1 MELLCDNYTLFIN
14 LASNK
19 TIVLA
24 KEKNLD
30 TLMHKEVDVISAPSL
45 VSKKAIGFTLVFQL
59 RFTTQFGQIIYVVGN
74 HPLLGN
80 NDIEKAVPL
89 EYFNENYWKLTLPFG
104 AKDIV
109 DETVSYQYFIKNAD
123 GTISYDWGKDKS
135 FNPSAI
141 KTESVL
147 FIDSWNAAGYFENAF
162 YTEPFKNVLLK
173 NSFATIDVPTP
184 KVVTHQLKVKSPLLT
199 PTQTICLLGDSAH
212 LQAWDAKNPILLS
225 RKEGQDYFSV
235 SLDLSK
241 AKFPIAYKY
250 GIYDVAKKSFVAFE
264 NGNNRIL
271 HDAPSASKLTIVND
285 GFTILPNNTWKGAG
299 VAIPVFSLRSNNG
312 LGVGEFTDIK
322 LLVDWAKKVGLKK
335 IQLLPINDTTATHS
349 WKDSYPYAAISAFAL
364 HPLYINLDSLIPASN
379 KKLIEKLAAAKS
391 TLNALDVVDYEAV
404 SSIKYEILDELYA
417 LIGAKTLASKGFKDF
432 YAKHQHWLASYA
444 AFCYCRD
451 HYGTIDFNAWPKH
464 NTYSETDF
472 KLLVE
477 SDTAVQLI
485 VEKYYFIQ
493 YLLDVQLR
501 EATAYAH
508 ENGVIVKGDIAIGV
522 YRYGVDAWQHPGLF
536 HMDMQA
542 GAPPDDF
549 AVAGQ
554 NWGFPTYNWE
564 EMTTNGFAWW
574 KQRFEQMS
582 VYFDAFRID
591 HILGFFRIWSIPMD
605 AVEGILGHFVPAIP
619 VHENE
624 LKERGIHISAHE
636 YAKPIITDKVLWDY
650 FGYDNE
656 VVKANYLT
664 YDGFGKYTL
673 QPAFATQRLVEKHFA
688 ALPTDDFN
696 YKIKQGL
703 YNLISNVLFIEAKE
717 KAYAGKNYFHVRFGI
732 ENTAAFKA
740 LDQATQHQLRE
751 LYVDYFFRRQDDFW
765 KKEALNKLPALK
777 RVTNMLV
784 CGEDLGLVPS
794 CVPDVM
800 NQLGLLSLEIQR
812 MPKNPHTQFFHPKD
826 APYLSVV
833 TPSTHDMSTIRGWW
847 EENAHQTQ
855 AFYNQIL
862 GQSGKAPQFCE
873 ADINKAI
880 VMQHLYAPAMWSTF
894 QLQDLLGSDA
904 DLRRQNPN
912 DERINVPANPSHYWQ
927 YRMHMSLEN
936 LLEQDRFNTELHSS
950 IVASGRA

>member
-1 MELLCDNYTLFIN
+1 ML
-14 LASNK
+14 S
-19 TIVLA
+19 
-24 KEKNLD
+24 KEKILN
-30 TLMHKEVDVISAPSL
+30 TLPKKEVTVIASPSL
-45 VSKKAIGFTLVFQL
+45 VKQKASGFTLILQL
-59 RFTTQFGQIIYVVGN
+59 RFTTQFGQNIYVVGN

-80 NDIEKAVPL
+80 NNIENAVPL
-89 EYFNENYWKLTLPFG
+89 QYFNENYWMLNIPFG
-104 AKDIV
+104 AKDLINQAI
-109 DETVSYQYFIKNAD
+109 SYQYLIKNAD
-123 GTISYDWGKDKS
+123 GTISYDWGNDKT
-135 FNPSAI
+135 FNPSTI
-141 KTESVL
+141 KCKELL
-147 FIDSWNAAGYFENAF
+147 FIDSWNAAGYYENAF

-173 NSFATIDVPTP
+173 NSFATIDVTQP
-184 KVVTHQLKVKSPLLT
+184 KLSTHQLKVKSPLLT
-199 PTQTICLLGDSAH
+199 PTQTICLLGDTKH
-212 LQAWDAKNPILLS
+212 LHAWDAKNPILLS
-225 RKEGQDYFSV
+225 RNIGEDYFSV
-235 SLDLSK
+235 SLDLSN
-241 AKFPIAYKY
+241 ATFPIAYKY
-250 GIYDVAKKSFVAFE
+250 GIYDVVKKSFVVFE
-264 NGNNRIL
+264 KDKNRVL
-271 HDAPSASKLTIVND
+271 TDAAGKDKFVVVND
-285 GFTILPNNTWKGAG
+285 GFTYLPNNTWKGAG
-299 VAIPVFSLRSNNG
+299 VAVPVFSLRSTNG

-364 HPLYINLDSLIPASN
+364 HPLYIHLDSLIPASD
-379 KKLIEKLAAAKS
+379 KKLTAKIADAKQK
-391 TLNALDVVDYEAV
+391 LNALDVLDYEAV
-404 SSIKYEILDELYA
+404 ASIKYEILDEIFA
-417 LIGAKTLASKGFKDF
+417 LNGAKILASKGFKDF

-451 HYGTIDFNAWPKH
+451 QFGTIDFTAWPAH
-464 NTYSETDF
+464 NTYAETDF
-472 KLLVE
+472 KTLVE
-477 SDTAVQLI
+477 SDASVKLV

-522 YRYGVDAWQHPGLF
+522 YRYGVDAWQHPNLF

-564 EMTTNGFAWW
+564 EMTINGFAWW

-582 VYFDAFRID
+582 LYFDAFRID
-591 HILGFFRIWSIPMD
+591 HILGFFRIWSIPLD

-624 LKERGIHISAHE
+624 LKERGIHISASE
-636 YAKPIITDKVLWDY
+636 FAKPVITEKALWDY

-656 VVKANYLT
+656 AVKAEFVT

-673 QPAFATQRLVEKHFA
+673 KPAFSTQRLVEKHFA
-688 ALPTDDFN
+688 AQPINDYNNKL
-696 YKIKQGL
+696 KHGL
-703 YNLISNVLFIEAKE
+703 YNLISNVIFIEAKE
-717 KAYAGKNYFHVRFGI
+717 KQCAGKNYYHLRFGI
-732 ENTAAFKA
+732 ENIAAFKA
-740 LDQATQHQLRE
+740 LDGTNQHQLRE

-777 RVTNMLV
+777 LVTNMLV

-812 MPKNPHTQFFHPKD
+812 MPKNPHTPFFHPKD

-833 TPSTHDMSTIRGWW
+833 TPSTHDMSTIRAWW

-862 GQSGKAPQFCE
+862 GQSGKAPRFCE

-894 QLQDLLGSDA
+894 QLQDLLGIDA

-927 YRMHMSLEN
+927 YRMHMTLEN
-936 LLEQDRFNTELHSS
+936 LLEQNGFNNELHTC
-950 IVASGRA
+950 IIASGRA

>member
-1 MELLCDNYTLFIN
+1 M
-14 LASNK
+14 
-19 TIVLA
+19 LA
-24 KEKNLD
+24 KEKILN
-30 TLMHKEVDVISAPSL
+30 TLPKKEVTVIASPSL
-45 VSKKAIGFTLVFQL
+45 VKQKTSGFALVLQL
-59 RFTTQFGQIIYVVGN
+59 RFTTQFGQNIYVMGN
-74 HPLLGN
+74 HPLLGDN
-80 NDIEKAVPL
+80 NIEKAVPL
-89 EYFNENYWKLTLPFG
+89 TYFNENYWKLSLSFSG
-104 AKDIV
+104 KDLIN
-109 DETVSYQYFIKNAD
+109 ETVSYQYFIKNAD
-123 GTISYDWGKDKS
+123 GTISYDWGGNDKS
-135 FNPSAI
+135 FNPSNVKA
-141 KTESVL
+141 KELL
-147 FIDSWNAAGYFENAF
+147 FIDSWNAAGYYENAF

-173 NSFATIDVPTP
+173 NSFAQIEVEKP
-184 KVVTHQLKVKSPLLT
+184 KSTTHQLKVKSPLLN
-199 PTQTICLLGDSAH
+199 PTQTICLLGDTKY
-212 LQAWDAKNPILLS
+212 LRAWDAKDPILLS
-225 RKEGQDYFSV
+225 RNKGEDYFSV

-241 AKFPIAYKY
+241 ATFPIAYKY
-250 GIYDVAKKSFVAFE
+250 GIYDVVKKSFVVFE
-264 NGNNRIL
+264 NGNNRVL
-271 HDAPSASKLTIVND
+271 VDAPSADKRIVVND
-285 GFTILPNNTWKGAG
+285 GFTYLPNDTWKGAG
-299 VAIPVFSLRSNNG
+299 VAIPVFSLRSNSG

-364 HPLYINLDSLIPASN
+364 HPLYIHLDNLIPASN
-379 KKLIEKLAAAKS
+379 KKLNAKLATAKQK
-391 TLNALDVVDYEAV
+391 LNALDVVDYEAV
-404 SSIKYEILDELYA
+404 ANIKYEILAELYE
-417 LIGAKTLASKGFKDF
+417 LIGSKTLASKGFKEF
-432 YAKHQHWLASYA
+432 YTKHQHWLASYA

-451 HYGTIDFNAWPKH
+451 QFGTIDFNAWPKH
-464 NTYSETDF
+464 NNYVESDF
-472 KLLVE
+472 KFLVE
-477 SDTAVQLI
+477 SDASVKNV

-522 YRYGVDAWQHPGLF
+522 YRYGVDAWQHPDLF
-536 HMDMQA
+536 HMGMQA

-564 EMTTNGFAWW
+564 KMTTNGFAWW

-582 VYFDAFRID
+582 LYFDAFRID

-624 LKERGIHISAHE
+624 LIERGIHINIRE
-636 YAKPIITDKVLWDY
+636 FAKPIITEKALWDY

-656 VVKANYLT
+656 AIKAEFVT
-664 YDGFGKYTL
+664 YDGFGKYNL
-673 QPAFATQRLVEKHFA
+673 KPAFATQRLVEKHFA
-688 ALPTDDFN
+688 SLPTSDYN
-696 YKIKQGL
+696 NKIKQGL
-703 YNLISNVLFIEAKE
+703 YHLISNVIFIEAKE
-717 KAYAGKNYFHVRFGI
+717 PAYAGGHYYHFRFGI
-732 ENTAAFKA
+732 ENTAAFKG
-740 LDQATQHQLRE
+740 LDTSIQHQLKE

-777 RVTNMLV
+777 LVTNMLV

-800 NQLGLLSLEIQR
+800 QQLGLLSLEIQR
-812 MPKNPHTQFFHPKD
+812 MPKNPHTPFFHPKD

-873 ADINKAI
+873 APINKSI

-894 QLQDLLGSDA
+894 QLQDLLGMDA
-904 DLRRQNPN
+904 HLRRQNPQ
-912 DERINVPANPSHYWQ
+912 DERINVPANPTHYWQ
-927 YRMHMSLEN
+927 YRMHMTLEN
-936 LLEQDRFNTELHSS
+936 LLEQDSFNNELHTC

>member
-1 MELLCDNYTLFIN
+1 LFIN
-14 LASNK
+14 LARNK

-30 TLMHKEVDVISAPSL
+30 TLTTKAVHVISASTDVAVKAAGFSL
-45 VSKKAIGFTLVFQL
+45 VLQL
-59 RFTTQFGQIIYVVGN
+59 RFTTAFGQTIYVVGN
-74 HPLLGN
+74 HTLLGN

-89 EYFNENYWKLTLPFG
+89 QYFNDNFWNLTIPFS
-104 AKDIV
+104 AKDVV
-109 DETVSYQYFIKNAD
+109 DECISYQYFIKNAD
-123 GTISYDWGKDKS
+123 GTISYDWGGNDKS
-135 FNPSAI
+135 FNPSNI
-141 KTESVL
+141 KAKQVL
-147 FIDSWNAAGYFENAF
+147 FVDSWNAAGYYENAF

-173 NSFATIDVPTP
+173 NSYATIDVVVP
-184 KVVTHQLKVKSPLLT
+184 KIATHQLKVKSPLLT
-199 PTQTICLLGDSAH
+199 PTQTICLLGDTKH
-212 LQAWDAKNPILLS
+212 LRSWDAKDPILLS
-225 RKEGQDYFSV
+225 RKEGEDYFSV

-241 AKFPIAYKY
+241 ATFPISYKY
-250 GIYDVAKKSFVAFE
+250 GVYDVVKKSFVVFE
-264 NGNNRIL
+264 NGSNRML
-271 HDAPSASKLTIVND
+271 VDAPSANKLIVVND
-285 GFTILPNNTWKGAG
+285 GFTYLPNDTWKGAG
-299 VAIPVFSLRSNNG
+299 VAIPVFSLRTNNG

-364 HPLYINLDSLIPASN
+364 HPIYIHLDPLIPASN
-379 KKLIEKLAAAKS
+379 KNLIAKLGDAKQK
-391 TLNALDVVDYEAV
+391 LNALSVVDYEEVAK
-404 SSIKYEILDELYA
+404 IKYQILDEVYA

-432 YAKHQHWLASYA
+432 FAQHQHWLESYA

-451 HYGTIDFNAWPKH
+451 AYGTIDFNLWPAH
-464 NTYSETDF
+464 TSYSKKEF
-472 KLLVE
+472 KTLTE
-477 SDTAVQLI
+477 SDAAVKAVI
-485 VEKYYFIQ
+485 EKYYFIQ
-493 YLLDVQLR
+493 YILDVQLR

-522 YRYGVDAWQHPGLF
+522 YRYGVDAWQHPNLF
-536 HMDMQA
+536 HMGMQA

-554 NWGFPTYNWE
+554 NWGFPTYNWD

-582 VYFDAFRID
+582 VYFDSFRID

-624 LKERGIHISAHE
+624 LKERGIHICAKE
-636 YAKPIITDKVLWDY
+636 YAKPIITDKVLWDC

-656 VVKANYLT
+656 VVKAEFLIN
-664 YDGFGKYTL
+664 DGFGKYTL
-673 QPAFATQRLVEKHFA
+673 KSAFATQRLVEKHFA
-688 ALPTDDFN
+688 QLPVSE
-696 YKIKQGL
+696 YHQKIKQGL
-703 YNLISNVLFIEAKE
+703 FNLISNVLFIEAKE
-717 KAYAGKNYFHVRFGI
+717 KAYAGGQFYHLRFGI
-732 ENTAAFKA
+732 ENTAAFKG
-740 LDQATQHQLRE
+740 LDGSVQHQLKE

-800 NQLGLLSLEIQR
+800 HQLGLLSLEIQR
-812 MPKNPHTQFFHPKD
+812 MPKNPHTPFFHPKD

-855 AFYNQIL
+855 AFYNHIL
-862 GQSGKAPQFCE
+862 GTSGKAPQFCE
-873 ADINKAI
+873 ADINMAI

-894 QLQDLLGSDA
+894 QLQDLLGIDA
-904 DLRRQNPN
+904 HLRRQNPN
-912 DERINVPANPSHYWQ
+912 EERINVPANPSHYWQ
-927 YRMHMSLEN
+927 YRMHMTLEN
-936 LLEQDRFNTELHSS
+936 LLEQDRFNSELHSYV
-950 IVASGRA
+950 VASGRA

>member
-1 MELLCDNYTLFIN
+1 LFIN

-24 KEKNLD
+24 KEKILN
-30 TLMHKEVDVISAPSL
+30 TLPKKEVTVIASPSL
-45 VSKKAIGFTLVFQL
+45 VKQKTSGFTLVLQL
-59 RFTTQFGQIIYVVGN
+59 RFTTQFGQNIYVVGN
-74 HPLLGN
+74 HPLLGD
-80 NDIEKAVPL
+80 NDIDKAVPL
-89 EYFNENYWKLTLPFG
+89 QYFNEDYWHLTIPFG
-104 AKDIV
+104 TKDYVNQSI
-109 DETVSYQYFIKNAD
+109 SYQYLIKNSD
-123 GTISYDWGKDKS
+123 GTISYDWGNDKT
-135 FNPSAI
+135 FNPSKI
-141 KTESVL
+141 KSKELL
-147 FIDSWNAAGYFENAF
+147 FVDSWNAAGYYENAF

-173 NSFATIDVPTP
+173 NSFATIDVIQP
-184 KVVTHQLKVKSPLLT
+184 KLVTHQLKVKSPLLL
-199 PTQTICLLGDSAH
+199 PTQTICLLGDTKH
-212 LQAWDAKNPILLS
+212 LRAWAAKDPILLS
-225 RKEGQDYFSV
+225 RHVGEDYFSV
-235 SLDLSK
+235 SLDLTN
-241 AKFPIAYKY
+241 ATFPIAYKY
-250 GIYDVAKKSFVAFE
+250 GIYDVVKKSFVVFE
-264 NGNNRIL
+264 NGNNRVL
-271 HDAPSASKLTIVND
+271 VDAPSADKLIVVND
-285 GFTILPNNTWKGAG
+285 GFTYLPNDTWRGAG
-299 VAIPVFSLRSNNG
+299 VAIPVFSLRSNSG

-364 HPLYINLDSLIPASN
+364 HPLYIHLDSLIPVSN
-379 KKLIEKLAAAKS
+379 KKLTAKIAEAKQK
-391 TLNALDVVDYEAV
+391 LNALDVVDYEAV
-404 SSIKYEILDELYA
+404 ASIKYEILDEIYA
-417 LIGAKTLASKGFKDF
+417 LTGTKTLASKGFKEF
-432 YAKHQHWLASYA
+432 YTKHQHWLESYA

-451 HYGTIDFNAWPKH
+451 QYGTIDFNAWPKH
-464 NTYSETDF
+464 NNYVESDF
-472 KLLVE
+472 KSLVE
-477 SDTAVQLI
+477 SDASVKLV

-493 YLLDVQLR
+493 YLLDVQLK
-501 EATAYAH
+501 EATNYAH

-522 YRYGVDAWQHPGLF
+522 YRYGVDAWQHPNLF

-554 NWGFPTYNWE
+554 NWGFPTYNWD

-591 HILGFFRIWSIPMD
+591 HILGFFRIWSIPME

-619 VHENE
+619 IHENE
-624 LKERGIHISAHE
+624 LKERGIQINVSE
-636 YAKPIITDKVLWDY
+636 FAKPVITEKALWEY

-656 VVKANYLT
+656 VVKAEFVT

-673 QPAFATQRLVEKHFA
+673 KPAFATQRLVEKHFA
-688 ALPTDDFN
+688 ALPISDYN
-696 YKIKQGL
+696 NKIKQGL
-703 YNLISNVLFIEAKE
+703 FHLISNVIFIEAKE
-717 KAYAGKNYFHVRFGI
+717 KQYAGKNYYHLRFGI
-732 ENTAAFKA
+732 ENTAAFKG
-740 LDQATQHQLRE
+740 LDGSIQHQLKE

-777 RVTNMLV
+777 LVTNMLV

-800 NQLGLLSLEIQR
+800 HQLGLLSLEIQR

-855 AFYNQIL
+855 AFFNQIL

-873 ADINKAI
+873 APINKSI
-880 VMQHLYAPAMWSTF
+880 VMQHLFAPAMWSTF
-894 QLQDLLGSDA
+894 QLQDLLGMDA

-912 DERINVPANPSHYWQ
+912 DERINVPANPTHYWQ
-927 YRMHMSLEN
+927 YRMHMTLEN
-936 LLEQDRFNTELHSS
+936 LLEQNAFNNELHAS

>member
-1 MELLCDNYTLFIN
+1 
-14 LASNK
+14 
-19 TIVLA
+19 VLA

-30 TLMHKEVDVISAPSL
+30 TLTAKEVDVTSTYSL

-89 EYFNENYWKLTLPFG
+89 QYCNDNFWNLSLSFG
-104 AKDIV
+104 VKDIV
-109 DETVSYQYFIKNAD
+109 DESISYQYFIKNAD
-123 GTISYDWGKDKS
+123 GTISYDWGGNDKS
-135 FNPSAI
+135 FNPSTI
-141 KTESVL
+141 KAKEIL
-147 FIDSWNAAGYFENAF
+147 FVDSWNAAGYYENAF

-173 NSFATIDVPTP
+173 NSYATIDVVVP
-184 KVVTHQLKVKSPLLT
+184 KIATHQLKVKSPLLT
-199 PTQTICLLGDSAH
+199 PTQTICLLGDTKH
-212 LQAWDAKNPILLS
+212 LHAWDAKDPILLS
-225 RKEGQDYFSV
+225 RKEGEDYFSV

-241 AKFPIAYKY
+241 ATFPISYKY
-250 GIYDVAKKSFVAFE
+250 GVYDVVKKTFVVFE
-264 NGNNRIL
+264 NGSNRIL
-271 HDAPSASKLTIVND
+271 VDAPSANKLIVVND
-285 GFTILPNNTWKGAG
+285 GFTYLPNDTWKGAG
-299 VAIPVFSLRSNNG
+299 VAIPVFSLRTNKG

-322 LLVDWAKKVGLKK
+322 LLVDWAKKVGIKK

-364 HPLYINLDSLIPASN
+364 HPIYIHLDTLIPASN
-379 KKLIEKLAAAKS
+379 KNLIAKLSDAKKK
-391 TLNALDVVDYEAV
+391 LNALTVVDYEEVAK
-404 SSIKYEILDELYA
+404 IKYQILDEVYA
-417 LIGAKTLASKGFKDF
+417 LIGEKTLSSKGFKDF
-432 YAKHQHWLASYA
+432 FIQHQHWLEPYA

-451 HYGTIDFNAWPKH
+451 EYGTIDFNAWPTH
-464 NTYSETDF
+464 NTYSESDF
-472 KLLVE
+472 KSLVE
-477 SDTAVQLI
+477 PDAAVKLI
-485 VEKYYFIQ
+485 IEKYYFIQ
-493 YLLDVQLR
+493 YILDVQLR

-522 YRYGVDAWQHPGLF
+522 YRYGVDAWQHPNLF
-536 HMDMQA
+536 HMGMQA

-582 VYFDAFRID
+582 LYFDAFRID

-624 LKERGIHISAHE
+624 LKERGIYISVQE
-636 YAKPIITDKVLWDY
+636 FAKPIITDKVLWDY

-656 VVKANYLT
+656 VVKAEFLI

-673 QPAFATQRLVEKHFA
+673 KSAFATQRLVEKHFS
-688 ALPTDDFN
+688 ALPISD
-696 YKIKQGL
+696 YHQKIKQGL
-703 YNLISNVLFIEAKE
+703 FNLISNVIFLEAKE
-717 KAYAGKNYFHVRFGI
+717 KAYAGGPFYHLRFGI
-732 ENTAAFKA
+732 DNTAPFKG
-740 LDQATQHQLRE
+740 LDQAVQHQLKE

-800 NQLGLLSLEIQR
+800 HQLGLLSLEIQR
-812 MPKNPHTQFFHPKD
+812 MPKNPHTPFFHPKD

-855 AFYNQIL
+855 AFYNHIL
-862 GQSGKAPQFCE
+862 GESGKAPQFCE
-873 ADINKAI
+873 ANINKAI
-880 VMQHLYAPAMWSTF
+880 IMQHLYAPAMWATF
-894 QLQDLLGSDA
+894 QLQDLLGIDA
-904 DLRRQNPN
+904 HLRRQNPH
-912 DERINVPANPSHYWQ
+912 DERINVPANPTHYWQ
-927 YRMHMSLEN
+927 YRMHMTLEN
-936 LLEQDRFNTELHSS
+936 LLEQDGFNSELQACIAS
-950 IVASGRA
+950 SGRA

>member
-1 MELLCDNYTLFIN
+1 M
-14 LASNK
+14 
-19 TIVLA
+19 LA
-24 KEKNLD
+24 KEKILN
-30 TLMHKEVDVISAPSL
+30 TLPKKEVTVIASPSL
-45 VSKKAIGFTLVFQL
+45 VKQKTSGFTLVLQL
-59 RFTTQFGQIIYVVGN
+59 RFTTQFGQNIYVVGD

-89 EYFNENYWKLTLPFG
+89 QYFNEDYWKLTVPFG
-104 AKDIV
+104 TKDLTNKVI
-109 DETVSYQYFIKNAD
+109 SYQYLIKNSD
-123 GTISYDWGKDKS
+123 GTISYDWGNDKT
-135 FNPSAI
+135 FNPSKI
-141 KTESVL
+141 KAKELL
-147 FIDSWNAAGYFENAF
+147 FVDSWNAAGYYENAF

-173 NSFATIDVPTP
+173 NSFATIDVIEP
-184 KVVTHQLKVKSPLLT
+184 KSATHQLKVKSPLLT
-199 PTQTICLLGDSAH
+199 PTQTICLLGDTKH
-212 LQAWDAKNPILLS
+212 LRAWDAKDPILLS
-225 RKEGQDYFSV
+225 RHVGEDYFSV
-235 SLDLSK
+235 SLDLTN
-241 AKFPIAYKY
+241 ATFPIAYKY
-250 GIYDVAKKSFVAFE
+250 GIYDVVKKSFVVFE
-264 NGNNRIL
+264 NGNNRVL
-271 HDAPSASKLTIVND
+271 VDAPSADKLIVVND
-285 GFTILPNNTWKGAG
+285 GFTYLPNDTWRGAG
-299 VAIPVFSLRSNNG
+299 VAIPVFSLRSTNG

-364 HPLYINLDSLIPASN
+364 HPLYIHLDSLIPASN
-379 KKLIEKLAAAKS
+379 KKLTAKIAEAKQKLN
-391 TLNALDVVDYEAV
+391 TLDVVDYEAV
-404 SSIKYEILDELYA
+404 ASIKYEILDEIYA
-417 LIGAKTLASKGFKDF
+417 LTGAKTLASKGFKEF
-432 YAKHQHWLASYA
+432 YTKHQHWLESYA

-451 HYGTIDFNAWPKH
+451 QYGTIDFNAWPKH
-464 NTYSETDF
+464 NNYVESDF
-472 KLLVE
+472 KSLVE
-477 SDTAVQLI
+477 SDASVKLV

-493 YLLDVQLR
+493 YLLDVQLK
-501 EATAYAH
+501 EATNYAH

-522 YRYGVDAWQHPGLF
+522 YRYGVDAWQHPNLF

-554 NWGFPTYNWE
+554 NWGFPTYNWD

-591 HILGFFRIWSIPMD
+591 HILGFFRIWSIPME

-619 VHENE
+619 IHENE
-624 LKERGIHISAHE
+624 LKERGIHINVSE
-636 YAKPIITDKVLWDY
+636 FAKPVITEKALWEY

-656 VVKANYLT
+656 VVKAEFVT

-673 QPAFATQRLVEKHFA
+673 KPAFATQRLVEKHFA
-688 ALPTDDFN
+688 ALPISDYN
-696 YKIKQGL
+696 NKIKHGL
-703 YNLISNVLFIEAKE
+703 FHLISNVIFIEAKE
-717 KAYAGKNYFHVRFGI
+717 KQYDGKNHYHLRFGI
-732 ENTAAFKA
+732 ENTAAFKG
-740 LDQATQHQLRE
+740 LDGSIQHQLKE

-777 RVTNMLV
+777 LVTNMLV

-800 NQLGLLSLEIQR
+800 HQLGLLSLEIQR

-855 AFYNQIL
+855 AFFNQIL

-873 ADINKAI
+873 APINKSI
-880 VMQHLYAPAMWSTF
+880 VMQHLFAPAMWSTF
-894 QLQDLLGSDA
+894 QLQDLLGMDA

-912 DERINVPANPSHYWQ
+912 DERINVPANPTHYWQ
-927 YRMHMSLEN
+927 YRMHMTLEN
-936 LLEQDRFNTELHSS
+936 LLEQNAFNNELHTS
-950 IVASGRA
+950 IIASGRA

>member
-1 MELLCDNYTLFIN
+1 ML
-14 LASNK
+14 S
-19 TIVLA
+19 
-24 KEKNLD
+24 KEKILN
-30 TLMHKEVDVISAPSL
+30 TLPKKEVTVIASPSL
-45 VSKKAIGFTLVFQL
+45 VKQKASGFTLILQL
-59 RFTTQFGQIIYVVGN
+59 RFTTQFGQNIYVVGN

-80 NDIEKAVPL
+80 NNIENAVPL
-89 EYFNENYWKLTLPFG
+89 QYFNENYWTLNISFG
-104 AKDIV
+104 TKDLINQAI
-109 DETVSYQYFIKNAD
+109 SYQYLIKNAD
-123 GTISYDWGKDKS
+123 GTISYDWGNDKS
-135 FNPSAI
+135 FNPSTI
-141 KTESVL
+141 KCKELL
-147 FIDSWNAAGYFENAF
+147 FIDSWNAAGYYENAF

-173 NSFATIDVPTP
+173 NSFATIDVTQP
-184 KVVTHQLKVKSPLLT
+184 KLSTHQLKVKSPLLT
-199 PTQTICLLGDSAH
+199 PTQTICLLGNTKQLH
-212 LQAWDAKNPILLS
+212 AWDAKNPILLS
-225 RKEGQDYFSV
+225 RHKGEDYFSV
-235 SLDLSK
+235 SLDLSN
-241 AKFPIAYKY
+241 ATFPIAYKY
-250 GIYDVAKKSFVAFE
+250 GIYDVVKKSFVVFE
-264 NGNNRIL
+264 KDNNRVL
-271 HDAPSASKLTIVND
+271 TDAAGKDKFVVVND
-285 GFTILPNNTWKGAG
+285 GFTYLPNNTWKGAG
-299 VAIPVFSLRSNNG
+299 VAVPVFSLRSTNG
-312 LGVGEFTDIK
+312 LGVGEFADIK

-364 HPLYINLDSLIPASN
+364 HPLYIHLDSLIPASD
-379 KKLIEKLAAAKS
+379 KKLTAKIADAKQK
-391 TLNALDVVDYEAV
+391 LNALDVVDYEAV
-404 SSIKYEILDELYA
+404 ASIKYEILDEIFA
-417 LIGAKTLASKGFKDF
+417 LNGAKILASKGFNDF

-451 HYGTIDFNAWPKH
+451 QFGTIDFTAWPAH
-464 NTYSETDF
+464 NTYAETDF
-472 KLLVE
+472 KTLVE
-477 SDTAVQLI
+477 SDASVKLV

-522 YRYGVDAWQHPGLF
+522 YRYGVDAWQHPNLF

-564 EMTTNGFAWW
+564 EMTINGFAWW

-582 VYFDAFRID
+582 LYFDAFRID

-619 VHENE
+619 IHENE
-624 LKERGIHISAHE
+624 LKERGIHISASE
-636 YAKPIITDKVLWDY
+636 FAKPIITEKALWDY

-656 VVKANYLT
+656 AVKAEFVT
-664 YDGFGKYTL
+664 YDGFGKFAL
-673 QPAFATQRLVEKHFA
+673 KPAFSTQRLVEKHFA
-688 ALPTDDFN
+688 AQPINDYNNKL
-696 YKIKQGL
+696 KHGL
-703 YNLISNVLFIEAKE
+703 YNLISNVIFIEAKE
-717 KAYAGKNYFHVRFGI
+717 KQYAGKNYYHLRFGI

-740 LDQATQHQLRE
+740 LDGTTQHQLRE

-777 RVTNMLV
+777 LVTNMLV

-812 MPKNPHTQFFHPKD
+812 MPKNPNSPFFHPKD

-833 TPSTHDMSTIRGWW
+833 TPSTHDMSTIRAWW

-894 QLQDLLGSDA
+894 QLQDLLGIDA

-927 YRMHMSLEN
+927 YRMHMTLEN
-936 LLEQDRFNTELHSS
+936 LLEQNGFNNELHTC

>member
-1 MELLCDNYTLFIN
+1 M
-14 LASNK
+14 
-19 TIVLA
+19 LA
-24 KEKNLD
+24 KEKILN
-30 TLMHKEVDVISAPSL
+30 TLPKKEVTVIASPSI
-45 VSKKAIGFTLVFQL
+45 VKQKTSGFTLVLQL
-59 RFTTQFGQIIYVVGN
+59 RFTTQFGQNIYVMGN

-80 NDIEKAVPL
+80 NNIEKAVPL
-89 EYFNENYWKLTLPFG
+89 TYFNENYWKLSLSFSG
-104 AKDIV
+104 KDLV
-109 DETVSYQYFIKNAD
+109 NENVRYQYLIKNAD
-123 GTISYDWGKDKS
+123 GTISYDWGGNDKS
-135 FNPSAI
+135 FNPSNI
-141 KTESVL
+141 KSKEL
-147 FIDSWNAAGYFENAF
+147 LLIDSWNAAGYFENAF

-173 NSFATIDVPTP
+173 NSFAKIEIAKP
-184 KVVTHQLKVKSPLLT
+184 KLTTHQLKVKSPLLT
-199 PTQTICLLGDSAH
+199 STQTICLLGDTKYLHS
-212 LQAWDAKNPILLS
+212 WDAKDPILLS
-225 RKEGQDYFSV
+225 RNEGEDYFSL

-241 AKFPIAYKY
+241 ATFPIAYKY
-250 GIYDVAKKSFVAFE
+250 GIYDVVKKSFVLFE
-264 NGNNRIL
+264 NGNNRVL
-271 HDAPSASKLTIVND
+271 VDAPSTDKLIVVND
-285 GFTILPNNTWKGAG
+285 GFTYLPNDTWKGAG

-364 HPLYINLDSLIPASN
+364 HPLYIHLDALIPASN
-379 KKLIEKLAAAKS
+379 KKLNAKLAAAKQK
-391 TLNALDVVDYEAV
+391 LNALDVVDYEAV
-404 SSIKYEILDELYA
+404 AKIKYEILAKLYE
-417 LIGAKTLASKGFKDF
+417 LIGSKTLASKGFKDF
-432 YAKHQHWLASYA
+432 FVQHQHWLASYA

-451 HYGTIDFNAWPKH
+451 QFGTIDFNAWPSH
-464 NTYSETDF
+464 NTYSESEF
-472 KLLVE
+472 KSLVE
-477 SDTAVQLI
+477 SDSAIKLV

-493 YLLDVQLR
+493 YLLDVQLK

-522 YRYGVDAWQHPGLF
+522 YRYGVDAWQHPNLF

-554 NWGFPTYNWE
+554 NWGFPSYNWE

-582 VYFDAFRID
+582 LYFDAFRID

-624 LKERGIHISAHE
+624 LIERGIHINIRE
-636 YAKPIITDKVLWDY
+636 FAKPIITEKALWDY

-656 VVKANYLT
+656 VVKAQFVT

-673 QPAFATQRLVEKHFA
+673 KPAFASQRLVEKHFA
-688 ALPTDDFN
+688 TLPTSDDN
-696 YKIKQGL
+696 NKIKQGL
-703 YNLISNVLFIEAKE
+703 YHLISNVIFIEAKE
-717 KAYAGKNYFHVRFGI
+717 PAYTGGHYYHFRFGI
-732 ENTAAFKA
+732 ENTAAFKE
-740 LDQATQHQLRE
+740 LDTSIQHQLKE

-765 KKEALNKLPALK
+765 KKEALHKLPALK
-777 RVTNMLV
+777 LVTNMLV

-800 NQLGLLSLEIQR
+800 QQLGLLCLEIQR
-812 MPKNPHTQFFHPKD
+812 MPKNPHTPFFHPKD

-855 AFYNQIL
+855 VFYNQIL

-873 ADINKAI
+873 APINKSI

-894 QLQDLLGSDA
+894 QLQDLLGMDA
-904 DLRRQNPN
+904 HLRRQNPQ
-912 DERINVPANPSHYWQ
+912 DERINVPANPTHYWQ
-927 YRMHMSLEN
+927 YRMHMTLEN
-936 LLEQDRFNTELHSS
+936 LLEQDSFNKELHTC

>member
-1 MELLCDNYTLFIN
+1 LFIN

-30 TLMHKEVDVISAPSL
+30 TLINKAVDVTSTYSL

-89 EYFNENYWKLTLPFG
+89 QYCNDNFWNLSLSFG
-104 AKDIV
+104 VKDIV
-109 DETVSYQYFIKNAD
+109 DESISYQYFIKNAD
-123 GTISYDWGKDKS
+123 GTISYDWGGNDKS
-135 FNPSAI
+135 FNPSTVKANEI
-141 KTESVL
+141 L
-147 FIDSWNAAGYFENAF
+147 FVDSWNAAGYYENAF

-173 NSFATIDVPTP
+173 NSYATIDVVVP
-184 KVVTHQLKVKSPLLT
+184 KIATHQLKVKSPLLT
-199 PTQTICLLGDSAH
+199 PTQTICLLGDTKH
-212 LQAWDAKNPILLS
+212 LRAWDAKDPILLS
-225 RKEGQDYFSV
+225 RKEGEDYFSV

-241 AKFPIAYKY
+241 ATFPISYKY
-250 GIYDVAKKSFVAFE
+250 GVYDVVKKSFVVFE
-264 NGNNRIL
+264 NGSNRVL
-271 HDAPSASKLTIVND
+271 VDAPSANAFIVVND
-285 GFTILPNNTWKGAG
+285 GFTYLPNDTWKGAG

-312 LGVGEFTDIK
+312 LGVGEFSDIK
-322 LLVDWAKKVGLKK
+322 LLVYWAKKVGLKK

-364 HPLYINLDSLIPASN
+364 HPIYIHLDSLIPASN
-379 KKLIEKLAAAKS
+379 KNLIAKLSDAKQK
-391 TLNALDVVDYEAV
+391 LNALTVVDYEEVAK
-404 SSIKYEILDELYA
+404 IKYQIIDEVYA
-417 LIGAKTLASKGFKDF
+417 LIGATTLASKGFKAF
-432 YAKHQHWLASYA
+432 FAGHQHWLEPYA

-451 HYGTIDFNAWPKH
+451 AYGTIDFNQWPAH
-464 NTYSETDF
+464 TSYLEQDF
-472 KLLVE
+472 KSLVE
-477 SDTAVQLI
+477 PNAAVKLVI
-485 VEKYYFIQ
+485 EKYYFIQ
-493 YLLDVQLR
+493 YILDVQLR

-522 YRYGVDAWQHPGLF
+522 YRYGVDAWQHPNLF
-536 HMDMQA
+536 HMGMQA

-582 VYFDAFRID
+582 LYFDAFRID

-624 LKERGIHISAHE
+624 LKERGIHISAEE
-636 YAKPIITDKVLWDY
+636 YAKPVITDKVLWDY

-656 VVKANYLT
+656 VVKAEFLM

-673 QPAFATQRLVEKHFA
+673 KSAFATQRLVEKHFA
-688 ALPTDDFN
+688 DLPVTD
-696 YKIKQGL
+696 YHQKIKQGL
-703 YNLISNVLFIEAKE
+703 FNLISNVIFIEAKE
-717 KAYAGKNYFHVRFGI
+717 KAYAGRPFYHVRFGI
-732 ENTAAFKA
+732 ENTAAFKG
-740 LDQATQHQLRE
+740 LDQSVQHQLKE

-800 NQLGLLSLEIQR
+800 HQLGLLSLEIQR
-812 MPKNPHTQFFHPKD
+812 MPKNPHTPFFHPKD

-855 AFYNQIL
+855 AFYNLIL
-862 GQSGKAPQFCE
+862 GESGRAPQFCE
-873 ADINKAI
+873 AHINKAI
-880 VMQHLYAPAMWSTF
+880 IMQHLYAPAMWATF
-894 QLQDLLGSDA
+894 QLQDLLGIDA
-904 DLRRQNPN
+904 NLRRQNPH
-912 DERINVPANPSHYWQ
+912 DERINVPANPTHYWQ
-927 YRMHMSLEN
+927 YRMHMTLEN
-936 LLEQDRFNTELHSS
+936 LLEQDGFNSELQTCIAS
-950 IVASGRA
+950 SGRA

>member
-1 MELLCDNYTLFIN
+1 M
-14 LASNK
+14 
-19 TIVLA
+19 LA
-24 KEKNLD
+24 KEKNLE
-30 TLMHKEVDVISAPSL
+30 TLTAKEVDVISASSL

-59 RFTTQFGQIIYVVGN
+59 RFTTQFGQTIYVVGN

-89 EYFNENYWKLTLPFG
+89 QYFNENFWKLTLPFG
-104 AKDIV
+104 ANDMV
-109 DETVSYQYFIKNAD
+109 DESISYQYVIKNGD
-123 GTISYDWGKDKS
+123 GTMSYDWGNDKS

-141 KTESVL
+141 KTKSVL
-147 FIDSWNAAGYFENAF
+147 LLDSWNAAGYFENAF
-162 YTEPFKNVLLK
+162 YTEPFKKVLLK
-173 NSFATIDVPTP
+173 NSYATVEVAKP
-184 KVVTHQLKVKSPLLT
+184 KLVTHQLKVKSPLLT
-199 PTQTICLLGDSAH
+199 PTQTICLLGDNKYVH
-212 LQAWDAKNPILLS
+212 AWDSKNPILLS
-225 RKEGQDYFSV
+225 RKDGEDYFSV

-241 AKFPIAYKY
+241 ATFPIAYKY
-250 GIYDVAKKSFVAFE
+250 GIYDVVNKSFVVFE

-271 HDAPSASKLTIVND
+271 EDAPSKDNTTIVND
-285 GFTILPNNTWKGAG
+285 GFTYLPNNTWKGAG

-312 LGVGEFTDIK
+312 LGVGEFADIK

-364 HPLYINLDSLIPASN
+364 HPIYINIDVLIPASN
-379 KKLIEKLAAAKS
+379 KKLVTKLTAAKEKLN
-391 TLNALDVVDYEAV
+391 TREVVDYEAV
-404 SSIKYEILDELYA
+404 SRMKYEILDEVYA
-417 LIGAKTLASKGFKDF
+417 VVGDKTLASKGFKDF
-432 YAKHQHWLASYA
+432 YTNHQHWLEPYA

-451 HYGTIDFNAWPKH
+451 AYGTIDFNAWPTHKI
-464 NTYSETDF
+464 YSKSDF
-472 KLLVE
+472 E
-477 SDTAVQLI
+477 SLIHADAAIKAVI
-485 VEKYYFIQ
+485 EKYYFIQ
-493 YLLDVQLR
+493 YILDVQLR

-522 YRYGVDAWQHPGLF
+522 YRYGVDAWQHPNLF
-536 HMDMQA
+536 HMGMQA

-564 EMTTNGFAWW
+564 EMTTNSFAWW

-582 VYFDAFRID
+582 LYFDAFRID

-624 LKERGIHISAHE
+624 LKERVIHISVKE
-636 YAKPIITDKVLWDY
+636 YAKPVITEKVLWDY

-656 VVKANYLT
+656 VVKAEFLI

-673 QPAFATQRLVEKHFA
+673 KSNFATQRLVEKHFA
-688 ALPTDDFN
+688 DLPVTD
-696 YKIKQGL
+696 YHQKIKQGL
-703 YNLISNVLFIEAKE
+703 FNLISNVIFIEAKE
-717 KAYAGKNYFHVRFGI
+717 KAYAGGHFYHVRFGI
-732 ENTAAFKA
+732 ENTAAFKG
-740 LDQATQHQLRE
+740 LDGSVQHQLKE

-800 NQLGLLSLEIQR
+800 HQLGLLSLEIQR
-812 MPKNPHTQFFHPKD
+812 MPKNPHTLFFHPKD

-847 EENAHQTQ
+847 EENEHQTQ
-855 AFYNQIL
+855 AFYNHIL
-862 GQSGKAPQFCE
+862 GESGKAPQFCE
-873 ADINKAI
+873 AYINKAI
-880 VMQHLYAPAMWSTF
+880 IMQHLHAPAMWSTF
-894 QLQDLLGSDA
+894 QLQDLLGIDA
-904 DLRRQNPN
+904 NLRRQNPN

-927 YRMHMSLEN
+927 YRMHMTLEN
-936 LLEQDRFNTELHSS
+936 LLEQDSFNSELHTCIAS
-950 IVASGRA
+950 SGRA

>member
-1 MELLCDNYTLFIN
+1 M
-14 LASNK
+14 
-19 TIVLA
+19 LA
-24 KEKNLD
+24 KEKNLE
-30 TLMHKEVDVISAPSL
+30 TLTAKEVDVISTSSL
-45 VSKKAIGFTLVFQL
+45 ISKKAIGFTLVFQL
-59 RFTTQFGQIIYVVGN
+59 RFTTQFGQTIYVVGN

-89 EYFNENYWKLTLPFG
+89 QYLNENFWKLTLPFG
-104 AKDIV
+104 ANDML
-109 DETVSYQYFIKNAD
+109 DESISYQYVIKNGD
-123 GTISYDWGKDKS
+123 GTMSYDWGNDKS

-141 KTESVL
+141 KTKSVL
-147 FIDSWNAAGYFENAF
+147 LLDSWNAAGYFENAF
-162 YTEPFKNVLLK
+162 YTEPFKKVLLK
-173 NSFATIDVPTP
+173 NSYATVEVAKP
-184 KVVTHQLKVKSPLLT
+184 KLVTHQLKVKSPLLT
-199 PTQTICLLGDSAH
+199 PTQTICLLGDNKYVH
-212 LQAWDAKNPILLS
+212 AWDSKNPILLS
-225 RKEGQDYFSV
+225 RKDGEDYFSV

-241 AKFPIAYKY
+241 ATFPIAYKY
-250 GIYDVAKKSFVAFE
+250 GIYDVVNKSFVVFE

-271 HDAPSASKLTIVND
+271 EDAPSKDNTTIVND
-285 GFTILPNNTWKGAG
+285 GFTYLPNNTWKGAG

-312 LGVGEFTDIK
+312 LGVGEFADIK

-364 HPLYINLDSLIPASN
+364 HPIYINIDVLIPASN
-379 KKLIEKLAAAKS
+379 KKLVTKLTAAKEKLN
-391 TLNALDVVDYEAV
+391 TREVVDYEVV
-404 SSIKYEILDELYA
+404 SRMKYEILDEVYA
-417 LIGAKTLASKGFKDF
+417 VIGEKTFASKGFKDF
-432 YAKHQHWLASYA
+432 YTNHQHWLEPYA

-451 HYGTIDFNAWPKH
+451 VYGTIDFNAWPTHKI
-464 NTYSETDF
+464 YSKSDF
-472 KLLVE
+472 E
-477 SDTAVQLI
+477 SLIHADAAVKAVI
-485 VEKYYFIQ
+485 EKYYFIQ
-493 YLLDVQLR
+493 YILDVQLR

-522 YRYGVDAWQHPGLF
+522 YRYGVDAWQHPNLF
-536 HMDMQA
+536 HMGMQA

-582 VYFDAFRID
+582 LYFDAFRID

-624 LKERGIHISAHE
+624 LKERGIHISAKE
-636 YAKPIITDKVLWDY
+636 YAKPVITEKVLWDY

-656 VVKANYLT
+656 VVKAEFLI

-673 QPAFATQRLVEKHFA
+673 KSAFATQRLVEKHFA
-688 ALPTDDFN
+688 DLPVTD
-696 YKIKQGL
+696 YHQKIKQGL
-703 YNLISNVLFIEAKE
+703 FNLISNVIFIEAKE
-717 KAYAGKNYFHVRFGI
+717 KAYAGGHFYHVRFGI
-732 ENTAAFKA
+732 ENTAAFKG
-740 LDQATQHQLRE
+740 LDGSVQHQLKE

-812 MPKNPHTQFFHPKD
+812 MPKNPHTPFFHPKD

-847 EENAHQTQ
+847 EENEHQTQ
-855 AFYNQIL
+855 AFYNHIL
-862 GQSGKAPQFCE
+862 GESGKAPQFCE
-873 ADINKAI
+873 AYINKAI
-880 VMQHLYAPAMWSTF
+880 IMQHLHAPAMWSTF
-894 QLQDLLGSDA
+894 QLQDLLGIDA
-904 DLRRQNPN
+904 NLRRQNPN

-927 YRMHMSLEN
+927 YRMHMTLEN
-936 LLEQDRFNTELHSS
+936 LLEQDSFNSELHTCIAS
-950 IVASGRA
+950 SGRA

>member
-1 MELLCDNYTLFIN
+1 M
-14 LASNK
+14 
-19 TIVLA
+19 LA
-24 KEKNLD
+24 KEKNLE
-30 TLMHKEVDVISAPSL
+30 TLTAKEVDVISASSL

-59 RFTTQFGQIIYVVGN
+59 RFTTQFGQTIYVVGN

-89 EYFNENYWKLTLPFG
+89 QYFNENFWKLTLPFG
-104 AKDIV
+104 ANDMV
-109 DETVSYQYFIKNAD
+109 DESISYQYVIKNGD
-123 GTISYDWGKDKS
+123 GTMSYDWGNDKS

-141 KTESVL
+141 KTKSVL
-147 FIDSWNAAGYFENAF
+147 LLDSWNAAGYFENAF
-162 YTEPFKNVLLK
+162 YTEPFKKVLLK
-173 NSFATIDVPTP
+173 NSYATVEVAKP
-184 KVVTHQLKVKSPLLT
+184 KLVTHQLKVKSPLLT
-199 PTQTICLLGDSAH
+199 PTQTICLLGDNKYVH
-212 LQAWDAKNPILLS
+212 AWDSKNPILLS
-225 RKEGQDYFSV
+225 RKDGEDYFSV

-241 AKFPIAYKY
+241 ATFPIAYKY
-250 GIYDVAKKSFVAFE
+250 GIYDVVNKSFVVFE

-271 HDAPSASKLTIVND
+271 EDAPSKDNTTIVND
-285 GFTILPNNTWKGAG
+285 GFTYLPNNTWKGAG

-312 LGVGEFTDIK
+312 LGVGEFADIK

-364 HPLYINLDSLIPASN
+364 HPIYINIDVLIPASN
-379 KKLIEKLAAAKS
+379 KKLVTKLTAAKEKLN
-391 TLNALDVVDYEAV
+391 TREVVDYEAV
-404 SSIKYEILDELYA
+404 SRMKYEILDEVYA
-417 LIGAKTLASKGFKDF
+417 VVGDKTLASKGFKDF
-432 YAKHQHWLASYA
+432 YTNHQHWLEPYA

-451 HYGTIDFNAWPKH
+451 AYGTIDFNAWPTHKI
-464 NTYSETDF
+464 YSKSDF
-472 KLLVE
+472 E
-477 SDTAVQLI
+477 SLIHADAAIKAVI
-485 VEKYYFIQ
+485 EKYYFIQ
-493 YLLDVQLR
+493 YILDVQLR

-522 YRYGVDAWQHPGLF
+522 YRYGVDAWQHPNLF
-536 HMDMQA
+536 HMGMQA

-564 EMTTNGFAWW
+564 EMTTNSFAWW

-582 VYFDAFRID
+582 LYFDAFRID

-624 LKERGIHISAHE
+624 LKERVIHISVKE
-636 YAKPIITDKVLWDY
+636 YAKPVITEKVLWDY

-656 VVKANYLT
+656 VVKAEFLI

-673 QPAFATQRLVEKHFA
+673 KSNFATQRLVEKHFA
-688 ALPTDDFN
+688 DLPVTD
-696 YKIKQGL
+696 YHQKIKQGL
-703 YNLISNVLFIEAKE
+703 FNLISNVIFIEAKE
-717 KAYAGKNYFHVRFGI
+717 KAYAGGHFYHVRFGI
-732 ENTAAFKA
+732 ENTAAFKG
-740 LDQATQHQLRE
+740 LDGSVQHQLKE

-800 NQLGLLSLEIQR
+800 HQLGLLSLEIQR
-812 MPKNPHTQFFHPKD
+812 MPKNPHTLFFHPKD

-847 EENAHQTQ
+847 EENEHQTQ
-855 AFYNQIL
+855 AFYNHIL
-862 GQSGKAPQFCE
+862 GESGKAPQFCE
-873 ADINKAI
+873 AYINKAI
-880 VMQHLYAPAMWSTF
+880 IMQHLHAPAMWSTF
-894 QLQDLLGSDA
+894 QLQDLLGIDA
-904 DLRRQNPN
+904 NLRRQNPN

-927 YRMHMSLEN
+927 YRMHITLEN
-936 LLEQDRFNTELHSS
+936 LLEQDSFNSELHTCIAS
-950 IVASGRA
+950 SGRA

>member
-1 MELLCDNYTLFIN
+1 
-14 LASNK
+14 
-19 TIVLA
+19 VLA
-24 KEKNLD
+24 KEKILN
-30 TLMHKEVDVISAPSL
+30 TLPKKEVTVIVSPSL
-45 VSKKAIGFTLVFQL
+45 VKQKTSGFTLVLQL
-59 RFTTQFGQIIYVVGN
+59 RFTTQFGQNIYVMGN
-74 HPLLGN
+74 HPLLGDN
-80 NDIEKAVPL
+80 NIEKAVPL
-89 EYFNENYWKLTLPFG
+89 TYFNEDYWKLSLSFSG
-104 AKDIV
+104 KDLIN
-109 DETVSYQYFIKNAD
+109 ESISYQYFIKNAD
-123 GTISYDWGKDKS
+123 GTISYDWGGNDKS
-135 FNPSAI
+135 FNPSNVKA
-141 KTESVL
+141 KELL
-147 FIDSWNAAGYFENAF
+147 FIDSWNAAGYYENAF

-173 NSFATIDVPTP
+173 NSFAQIEVEKP
-184 KVVTHQLKVKSPLLT
+184 KSTTHQLKVKSPLLT
-199 PTQTICLLGDSAH
+199 PTQTICLLGDTKY
-212 LQAWDAKNPILLS
+212 LRAWDAKDPILLS
-225 RKEGQDYFSV
+225 RNKGEDYFSL

-241 AKFPIAYKY
+241 ATFPIAYKY
-250 GIYDVAKKSFVAFE
+250 GIYDVVKKSFVVFE
-264 NGNNRIL
+264 NGNNRVL
-271 HDAPSASKLTIVND
+271 VDAPSTDKLIVVND
-285 GFTILPNNTWKGAG
+285 GFTYLPNDTWKGAG

-364 HPLYINLDSLIPASN
+364 HPLYIHLDTLIPASN
-379 KKLIEKLAAAKS
+379 KKLHAKLDAAKQK
-391 TLNALDVVDYEAV
+391 LNALDVVDYEAV
-404 SSIKYEILDELYA
+404 SNIKYEILAELYE
-417 LIGAKTLASKGFKDF
+417 LIGTKTLASKGFKDF
-432 YAKHQHWLASYA
+432 FVQHQHWLESYA

-451 HYGTIDFNAWPKH
+451 AYGTIDFNQWPTH
-464 NTYSETDF
+464 NSYSEKEF
-472 KLLVE
+472 KNLTKSDAAIKLV
-477 SDTAVQLI
+477 I
-485 VEKYYFIQ
+485 EKYYFIQ

-522 YRYGVDAWQHPGLF
+522 YRYGVDAWQHPNLF
-536 HMDMQA
+536 HMGMQA

-582 VYFDAFRID
+582 LYFDAFRID

-624 LKERGIHISAHE
+624 LIERGIHINIRE
-636 YAKPIITDKVLWDY
+636 FAKPIITEKALWDY

-656 VVKANYLT
+656 VVKAQFVT

-673 QPAFATQRLVEKHFA
+673 KPAFASQRLVEKHFA
-688 ALPTDDFN
+688 TLPTSDDN
-696 YKIKQGL
+696 NKIKQGL
-703 YNLISNVLFIEAKE
+703 YHLISNFIFIEAKE
-717 KAYAGKNYFHVRFGI
+717 PAYAGGHYYHLRFGI
-732 ENTAAFKA
+732 ENTAAFKE
-740 LDQATQHQLRE
+740 LDGSVQHQLKE

-765 KKEALNKLPALK
+765 KKEALHKLPALK
-777 RVTNMLV
+777 LVTNMLV

-800 NQLGLLSLEIQR
+800 QQLGLLSLEIQR
-812 MPKNPHTQFFHPKD
+812 MPKNPHTPFFHPKD

-873 ADINKAI
+873 APINKSI

-894 QLQDLLGSDA
+894 QLQDLLGMDA
-904 DLRRQNPN
+904 NLRRQNPQ
-912 DERINVPANPSHYWQ
+912 DERINVPANPTHYWQ
-927 YRMHMSLEN
+927 YRMHMTLEN
-936 LLEQDRFNTELHSS
+936 LLEQDSFNKELHTC

>member
-1 MELLCDNYTLFIN
+1 LFIN

-24 KEKNLD
+24 KEKILN
-30 TLMHKEVDVISAPSL
+30 TLPKKEVTVIASPSL
-45 VSKKAIGFTLVFQL
+45 VKQKTSGFTLVLQL
-59 RFTTQFGQIIYVVGN
+59 RFTTQFGQNIYVVGN
-74 HPLLGN
+74 HPLLGK

-89 EYFNENYWKLTLPFG
+89 QYSNQNYWNLTIPFG
-104 AKDIV
+104 AKDLV
-109 DETVSYQYFIKNAD
+109 NQSVSYQYLIKNAD
-123 GTISYDWGKDKS
+123 GSISYDWGNDKT
-135 FNPSAI
+135 FNPSKI
-141 KTESVL
+141 KAKELL
-147 FIDSWNAAGYFENAF
+147 FVDSWNAAGYYENAF

-173 NSFATIDVPTP
+173 NNFATIDVIQP
-184 KVVTHQLKVKSPLLT
+184 KLVTHQLKVKSPLLS
-199 PTQTICLLGDSAH
+199 PTQTICLLGDTKYLH
-212 LQAWDAKNPILLS
+212 AWDAKNPILLS
-225 RKEGQDYFSV
+225 RNVGEDYFSV
-235 SLDLSK
+235 SLDLSN
-241 AKFPIAYKY
+241 ATFPIAYKY
-250 GIYDVAKKSFVAFE
+250 GIYDVVKKSFVVFE

-271 HDAPSASKLTIVND
+271 TDAAGKDKLVVVND
-285 GFTILPNNTWKGAG
+285 GFTYLPNNTWKGAG
-299 VAIPVFSLRSNNG
+299 VAIPVFSLRSTNG

-364 HPLYINLDSLIPASN
+364 HPLYIHLDSLIPASN
-379 KKLIEKLAAAKS
+379 KKLTAKIADAKQK
-391 TLNALDVVDYEAV
+391 LNALTVVDYEAV
-404 SSIKYEILDELYA
+404 ASIKYEILDEIFVLT
-417 LIGAKTLASKGFKDF
+417 GTKTLASKGFKDF
-432 YAKHQHWLASYA
+432 YTKHQHWLESYA

-451 HYGTIDFNAWPKH
+451 QYGTIDFNAWPKH
-464 NTYSETDF
+464 NTYAEPDF
-472 KLLVE
+472 KSLVE
-477 SDTAVQLI
+477 SDASVKLV

-522 YRYGVDAWQHPGLF
+522 YRYGVDAWQHPNLF

-619 VHENE
+619 IHENE
-624 LKERGIHISAHE
+624 LKERGISIRASE
-636 YAKPIITDKVLWDY
+636 FAKPVITEKALWDY

-656 VVKANYLT
+656 AVKAEFVT

-673 QPAFATQRLVEKHFA
+673 KPAFATQRLVEKHFA
-688 ALPTDDFN
+688 TLPVSDFN
-696 YKIKQGL
+696 NKIKHGL
-703 YNLISNVLFIEAKE
+703 YHLISNVIFIEAKE
-717 KAYAGKNYFHVRFGI
+717 KQYTGKNYYHLRFGI
-732 ENTAAFKA
+732 ENTAAFKG
-740 LDQATQHQLRE
+740 LDGSIQHQLKE

-777 RVTNMLV
+777 LVTNMLV

-800 NQLGLLSLEIQR
+800 HQLGLLSLEIQR
-812 MPKNPHTQFFHPKD
+812 MPKNPHTPFFHPKD

-847 EENAHQTQ
+847 EENTHQTQ

-894 QLQDLLGSDA
+894 QLQDLLGIDA

-912 DERINVPANPSHYWQ
+912 DERINVPANPTHYWQ
-927 YRMHMSLEN
+927 YRMHMTLEN
-936 LLEQDRFNTELHSS
+936 LLEQNAFNNELHTC

>member
-1 MELLCDNYTLFIN
+1 LFIN
-14 LASNK
+14 LARNK

-30 TLMHKEVDVISAPSL
+30 TLTTKAVHVISASTDVAVKAAGFSL
-45 VSKKAIGFTLVFQL
+45 VLQL
-59 RFTTQFGQIIYVVGN
+59 RFTTAFGQTIYVVGN

-89 EYFNENYWKLTLPFG
+89 QYFNDNFWNLTIPFS
-104 AKDIV
+104 AKDMV
-109 DETVSYQYFIKNAD
+109 DECISYQYFIKNAD
-123 GTISYDWGKDKS
+123 GTISYDWGGNDKS
-135 FNPSAI
+135 FNPSNI
-141 KTESVL
+141 KAKQVL
-147 FIDSWNAAGYFENAF
+147 FVDSWNAAGYYENAF

-173 NSFATIDVPTP
+173 NSYATIDVVVP
-184 KVVTHQLKVKSPLLT
+184 KIATHQLKVKSPLLT
-199 PTQTICLLGDSAH
+199 PTQTICLLGDTKH
-212 LQAWDAKNPILLS
+212 LRSWDAKDPILLS
-225 RKEGQDYFSV
+225 RKEGEDYFSV

-241 AKFPIAYKY
+241 ATFPISYKY
-250 GIYDVAKKSFVAFE
+250 GVYDVVKKSFVVFE
-264 NGNNRIL
+264 NGSNRML
-271 HDAPSASKLTIVND
+271 VDAPSVNKLIVVND
-285 GFTILPNNTWKGAG
+285 GFTYLPNDTWKGAG
-299 VAIPVFSLRSNNG
+299 VAIPVFSLRTNNG

-364 HPLYINLDSLIPASN
+364 HPIYINLDTLIPASN
-379 KKLIEKLAAAKS
+379 KNLIAKLLEAKQK
-391 TLNALDVVDYEAV
+391 LNALSVVDYEEVAK
-404 SSIKYEILDELYA
+404 IKYQILDEVYA

-432 YAKHQHWLASYA
+432 FAQHQHWLESYA

-451 HYGTIDFNAWPKH
+451 AYGTIDFNLWPAH
-464 NTYSETDF
+464 TSYSKKEF
-472 KLLVE
+472 KTLTE
-477 SDTAVQLI
+477 SDAAVKAVI
-485 VEKYYFIQ
+485 EKYYFIQ
-493 YLLDVQLR
+493 YILDVQLR

-522 YRYGVDAWQHPGLF
+522 YRYGVDAWQHPNLF
-536 HMDMQA
+536 HMGMQA

-554 NWGFPTYNWE
+554 NWGFPTYNWD

-582 VYFDAFRID
+582 VYFDSFRID

-624 LKERGIHISAHE
+624 LKERGIHICAKE
-636 YAKPIITDKVLWDY
+636 YAKPIITDKVLWDC

-656 VVKANYLT
+656 VVKAEFLIN
-664 YDGFGKYTL
+664 DGFGKYTL
-673 QPAFATQRLVEKHFA
+673 KSAFATQRLVEKHFA
-688 ALPTDDFN
+688 QLPVSE
-696 YKIKQGL
+696 YHQKIKQGL
-703 YNLISNVLFIEAKE
+703 FNLISNVLFIEAKE
-717 KAYAGKNYFHVRFGI
+717 KAYAGGQFYHLRFGI
-732 ENTAAFKA
+732 ENTAAFKG
-740 LDQATQHQLRE
+740 LDGSVQHQLKE

-800 NQLGLLSLEIQR
+800 HQLGLLSLEIQR
-812 MPKNPHTQFFHPKD
+812 MPKNPHTPFFHPKD

-855 AFYNQIL
+855 AFYNHIL
-862 GQSGKAPQFCE
+862 GTSGKAPQFCE

-894 QLQDLLGSDA
+894 QLQDLLGIDA
-904 DLRRQNPN
+904 HLRRQNPN
-912 DERINVPANPSHYWQ
+912 EERINVPANPSHYWQ
-927 YRMHMSLEN
+927 YRMHMTLEN
-936 LLEQDRFNTELHSS
+936 LLEQDRFNSELHSYV
-950 IVASGRA
+950 VASGRA

>member
-1 MELLCDNYTLFIN
+1 LFIN
-14 LASNK
+14 LASIK

-24 KEKNLD
+24 KEKILN
-30 TLMHKEVDVISAPSL
+30 TLPKKEVTAIASPSI
-45 VSKKAIGFTLVFQL
+45 VKQKTSGFTLVLQL
-59 RFTTQFGQIIYVVGN
+59 RFTTQFGQNIYVMGN

-80 NDIEKAVPL
+80 NNIEKAVPL
-89 EYFNENYWKLTLPFG
+89 TYFNENYWKLSLSFSG
-104 AKDIV
+104 KDLV
-109 DETVSYQYFIKNAD
+109 NESVRYQYLIKNAD
-123 GTISYDWGKDKS
+123 GTISYDWGGNDKS
-135 FNPSAI
+135 FNPTNI
-141 KTESVL
+141 KSKEL
-147 FIDSWNAAGYFENAF
+147 LLIDSWNAAGYFENAF

-173 NSFATIDVPTP
+173 NSFAQIEIAKP
-184 KVVTHQLKVKSPLLT
+184 KLTTHQLKVKSPLLT
-199 PTQTICLLGDSAH
+199 STQTICLLGDSKH
-212 LQAWDAKNPILLS
+212 LHAWDAKDPILLS
-225 RKEGQDYFSV
+225 RNEGEDYFSL

-241 AKFPIAYKY
+241 ATFPIAYKY
-250 GIYDVAKKSFVAFE
+250 GIYDVVKKSFVVFE
-264 NGNNRIL
+264 NGNNRVL
-271 HDAPSASKLTIVND
+271 VDAPSSDKRIVVND
-285 GFTILPNNTWKGAG
+285 GFTYLPNDTWKGAG

-364 HPLYINLDSLIPASN
+364 HPLYIHLDALIPASN
-379 KKLIEKLAAAKS
+379 KKLHAKLAAAKQK
-391 TLNALDVVDYEAV
+391 LNALDVVDYEAV
-404 SSIKYEILDELYA
+404 AKIKYEILAELYE
-417 LIGAKTLASKGFKDF
+417 LIGSKTLASKGFKDF
-432 YAKHQHWLASYA
+432 FVQHQHWLASYA

-451 HYGTIDFNAWPKH
+451 QFGTIDFNAWPLH
-464 NTYSETDF
+464 NTYSEPEF
-472 KLLVE
+472 KSLVE
-477 SDTAVQLI
+477 SDSAVKLV

-493 YLLDVQLR
+493 YLLDVQLK

-522 YRYGVDAWQHPGLF
+522 YRYGVDAWQHPNLF

-564 EMTTNGFAWW
+564 EMTTNNFAWW

-582 VYFDAFRID
+582 LYFDAFRID

-624 LKERGIHISAHE
+624 LIERGISINIRE
-636 YAKPIITDKVLWDY
+636 FAKPIITEKALWDY

-656 VVKANYLT
+656 VVKAEFVT

-673 QPAFATQRLVEKHFA
+673 KPAFATQRLVEKHFA
-688 ALPTDDFN
+688 NLPSND
-696 YKIKQGL
+696 YHQKIKQGL
-703 YNLISNVLFIEAKE
+703 YNLISNIIFIEAKE
-717 KAYAGKNYFHVRFGI
+717 PAYAGGHYYHLRFGI
-732 ENTAAFKA
+732 ENTAAFKE
-740 LDQATQHQLRE
+740 LDGSVQHQLKE

-765 KKEALNKLPALK
+765 KKEALHKLPALK
-777 RVTNMLV
+777 LVTNMLV

-800 NQLGLLSLEIQR
+800 QQLGLLSLEIQR
-812 MPKNPHTQFFHPKD
+812 MPKNPHTPFFHPKD

-873 ADINKAI
+873 APINKSI

-894 QLQDLLGSDA
+894 QLQDLLGIDA
-904 DLRRQNPN
+904 KLRRQNPQ
-912 DERINVPANPSHYWQ
+912 DERINVPANPTHYWQ
-927 YRMHMSLEN
+927 YRMHMTLEN
-936 LLEQDRFNTELHSS
+936 LLEQDGFNKELHTC